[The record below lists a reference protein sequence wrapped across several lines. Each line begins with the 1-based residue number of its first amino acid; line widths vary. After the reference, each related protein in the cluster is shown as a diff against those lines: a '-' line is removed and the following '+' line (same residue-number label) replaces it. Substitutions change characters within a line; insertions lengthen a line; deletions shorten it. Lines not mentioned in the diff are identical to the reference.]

1 MFRKFIKYGI
11 FENIEKPQKVEFL
24 VREVRNSGR
33 RGDFQVAG
41 VFSRSP
47 GLSGGNQVDD

>member
-1 MFRKFIKYGI
+1 MRKKIELLRNVEKIK
-11 FENIEKPQKVEFL
+11 EKVKFS

-33 RGDFQVAG
+33 RGVFQVAG
-41 VFSRSP
+41 VCSRSP